1 MPYKQRMSPKKLA
14 ATLAAIL
21 RDFEPW
27 KDPDRD
33 HQWGGPQVQ
42 LSKEQVRVLPP
53 YSIFLALVT
62 FSNYP
67 YYGHREKIAWTVP
80 VRFKGIPYL
89 ISHQKFGL
97 RIHPAN
103 PSETNRKL
111 EEVMIGRLLHAVHIT
126 DALVKPFAEEQVRAG
141 KVTIDNQGT
150 LYRGKYEFFR
160 AKAEECYER
169 PEKMEGE
176 APLIT
181 INRKFK
187 ADREGFFYASAALEG
202 YFSYL
207 EHLLVLV
214 LAFCDFDPAK
224 DNLVEFITSFWTEKF
239 QRIFDL
245 GSDNAAEQVYHP
257 LLQIKEKFRNPLSHG
272 GFDRDATMLY
282 FHVPGLGAVPMS
294 LSRQAES
301 IHFGFNPIEGV
312 SFKQVCAV
320 LDRADEFFTTGPKR
334 LQTHCVMSGICIS
347 FSEQSVQRYR
357 KAVESKE
364 TADAFVDY
372 QLIEMDNA
380 TNMDW

>member
-1 MPYKQRMSPKKLA
+1 MSPKKLA

-27 KDPDRD
+27 IDSDRD
-33 HQWGGPQVQ
+33 HQWGGPHVQ
-42 LSKEQVRVLPP
+42 LSNEQVRCLPP
-53 YSIFLALVT
+53 HSIFLALVA

-103 PSETNRKL
+103 PAETNPEL
-111 EEVMIGRLLHAVHIT
+111 ERAMIDRLLHAVHIT
-126 DALVKPFAEEQVRAG
+126 DALVKPFAQDRVRTG
-141 KVTIDNQGT
+141 KVTIDNQGA
-150 LYRGKYEFFR
+150 LYRGRYEFFR
-160 AKAEECYER
+160 GKAEECYET
-169 PEKMEGE
+169 PQKVDDED
-176 APLIT
+176 PVIT
-181 INRKFK
+181 INRKLK
-187 ADREGFFYASAALEG
+187 TDREGFFYASAALEG

-214 LAFCDFDPAK
+214 LAFCDFDPTN

-239 QRIFDL
+239 KRIFDL
-245 GSDNAAEQVYHP
+245 GCDNAAEQVYHS
-257 LLQIKEKFRNPLSHG
+257 LLRIKEKFRNPLSHG

-294 LSRQAES
+294 LSRYAES
-301 IHFGFNPIEGV
+301 IHFGFNPIEAV
-312 SFKQVCAV
+312 SFKQVCEV
-320 LDRADEFFTTGPKR
+320 LDKADEFFTTGPKR
-334 LQTHCVMSGICIS
+334 LEMRCVMSGIYVA
-347 FSEQSVQRYR
+347 FSERSVQRYK
-357 KAVESKE
+357 KAVESE
-364 TADAFVDY
+364 EAAEAFIEY
-372 QLIEMDNA
+372 QIAEIDNA